1 MDKSNEKKFDNLSQ
15 QQKLKS
21 PFKRRLSNEKLPDV
35 PVFQVDTPS
44 RQKGKR
50 SKLDIDSN
58 DKRDE
63 TLEEGE
69 IISNTPI
76 AKKRLRSESS
86 DASSSNGS
94 NGNFQNRELETD
106 KGTLERRQKQIDY
119 GKNTV
124 GYDNYVKEVP
134 K

>member
-1 MDKSNEKKFDNLSQ
+1 LLS

-21 PFKRRLSNEKLPDV
+21 PFKRRLSNEKLPEV
-35 PVFQVDTPS
+35 PAFQVDTPS

-50 SKLDIDSN
+50 SKLDIETQND
-58 DKRDE
+58 DKRNE

-86 DASSSNGS
+86 DASSSNS
-94 NGNFQNRELETD
+94 NGNFQTRELETD

-124 GYDNYVKEVP
+124 GYDNYLKQVP